1 MNDFSII
8 HERYP
13 FLTLMLH
20 QKTNQLVGV
29 IQLQSVK
36 FTTVYQLDSITDPA
50 HKQKFLSLC
59 EVWWFESNRIIPISI
74 FLQAEMEEFRYALR
88 TFPTRELKVLVGPC
102 VNLSSYVR
110 KRIKKKAVHLPG

>member
-20 QKTNQLVGV
+20 QKINPMVGV
-29 IQLQSVK
+29 VQLQATK
-36 FTTVYQLDSITDPA
+36 FTTVYQLDSIPDPA
-50 HKQKFLSLC
+50 QKQKFLELC
-59 EVWWFESNRIIPISI
+59 EIWWFESNRIIPISI
-74 FLQAEMEEFRYALR
+74 FLQDEMEEFRYALR
-88 TFPTRELKVLVGPC
+88 TFPTRELKILVGPC

-110 KRIKKKAVHLPG
+110 KRIKKKSIRLV